1 MPWSEYPSL
10 GVARAVYNGL
20 PIGSNGGI
28 ARHTYSRDNHSGA
41 GNCICE
47 RHDAHKIRLADAE
60 QAKSTGGMLALYPR
74 PDDAYKL
81 AVPGGEPV
89 EDIHLTLAYLGED
102 IAGLDPSALGHA
114 VASIVDNVTV
124 ITARIMGYALFNPD
138 GGPDGDKD
146 PCAVYLVG
154 DSEQIPDLHNDIQHA
169 VEENFPDAPPQHK
182 PFIPH
187 VTAGYGLDITELS
200 YTGPILFD
208 RVGFDFADN
217 VHFFPL
223 MGSTNAY

>member
-1 MPWSEYPSL
+1 MPWTSQDWMNPDAQLAWENGSD
-10 GVARAVYNGL
+10 GVHQYHKV
-20 PIGSNGGI
+20 GG
-28 ARHTYSRDNHSGA
+28 RWVLS
-41 GNCICE
+41 
-47 RHDAHKIRLADAE
+47 DAE
-60 QAKSTGGMLALYPR
+60 QDKQSGGMIALYLR
-74 PDDAYKL
+74 PDDAHKL

-102 IAGLDPSALGHA
+102 VSGLDPSALYHA

-124 ITARIMGYALFNPD
+124 ITARIMGYGLFNPD

-146 PCAVYLVG
+146 PCAVYLVS

-187 VTAGYGLDITELS
+187 VTAGYGLDIAQLS

-208 RVGFDFADN
+208 RVGLDWAGDD
-217 VHFFPL
+217 HFFPL
-223 MGSTNAY
+223 MGATHAY

>member
-1 MPWSEYPSL
+1 MPWQPYPQFIHKADAE
-10 GVARAVYNGL
+10 VAKQ
-20 PIGSNGGI
+20 SGGMI
-28 ARHTYSRDNHSGA
+28 ALYPRLD
-41 GNCICE
+41 
-47 RHDAHKIRLADAE
+47 DAHKI
-60 QAKSTGGMLALYPR
+60 
-74 PDDAYKL
+74 
-81 AVPGGEPV
+81 AVPGGEPI

-102 IAGLDPSALGHA
+102 VGDLDPSALYHA
-114 VASIVDNVTV
+114 VATIVDNVTV

-138 GGPDGDKD
+138 GGADGDKD

-187 VTAGYGLDITELS
+187 ITAGYDLDIANLD

-208 RVGFDFADN
+208 RVGFDFAEEN
-217 VHFFPL
+217 HFFPL
-223 MGSTNAY
+223 MGATHTY